1 MKKYYIYIVI
11 TLLLMVINACSS
23 DTKVDDFDIPP
34 HIVDSKKPE
43 GAIRLM
49 AYNIAVFN
57 RDPNSPLNY
66 QTIANMVNEKDVDV
80 VCLNEL
86 DSCTSR
92 TAKDYQLEKFA
103 KIIGEWDFKYGS
115 AMTYGGGSYG
125 EGIATKEK
133 SIRKFSVALPKGVGA
148 EPRVLVVMEMDDY
161 VIATTHLDHA
171 VPEAHADQIKV
182 INETIEKLYASSDK
196 PVFLGGDLNAKPDS
210 ETITTF
216 KKNWTILSSTQA
228 TFPSH
233 KPDRCLDYIL
243 QYNNGVKCE
252 LLHAEVVRFFKTG
265 DTRTASDHLP
275 VIIDIKIIDKQ

>member
-92 TAKDYQLEKFA
+92 TAKDYQ
-103 KIIGEWDFKYGS
+103 Y
-115 AMTYGGGSYG
+115 
-125 EGIATKEK
+125 
-133 SIRKFSVALPKGVGA
+133 
-148 EPRVLVVMEMDDY
+148 
-161 VIATTHLDHA
+161 
-171 VPEAHADQIKV
+171 
-182 INETIEKLYASSDK
+182 
-196 PVFLGGDLNAKPDS
+196 
-210 ETITTF
+210 
-216 KKNWTILSSTQA
+216 
-228 TFPSH
+228 
-233 KPDRCLDYIL
+233 
-243 QYNNGVKCE
+243 
-252 LLHAEVVRFFKTG
+252 
-265 DTRTASDHLP
+265 
-275 VIIDIKIIDKQ
+275 